1 MTKRPFSM
9 DNFTESLISLSLYN
23 KNFFD
28 AEDTNH
34 KKMVE
39 SLKKIVN
46 GELTEKQKI
55 CILLYYGK
63 MMKMK
68 DISEKLGID
77 ISCVSRHIK
86 RAKIKIE
93 KTMKYYF

>member
-1 MTKRPFSM
+1 MTKKPFSM
-9 DNFTESLISLSLYN
+9 DNFTESLISASLYT

-28 AEDTNH
+28 AEDTNY
-34 KKMVE
+34 KKMIA

-46 GELTEKQKI
+46 GELTKKQKI
-55 CILLYYGK
+55 CIFLYYGK

-86 RAKIKIE
+86 KAKII
-93 KTMKYYF
+93 